1 MLPYIS
7 YKVSYMYIHSLLSYF
22 LEKNFD
28 KTIVRYD
35 ELKIPDEED
44 RTILWEKGK
53 VSVSG
58 INGILA

>member
-1 MLPYIS
+1 
-7 YKVSYMYIHSLLSYF
+7 MYIHSLLSYF